1 METEINQVLT
11 KKEKKELKRRK
22 KLEQR
27 QRQQTAQIIKGGI
40 TFAGIGFLVILFFLL
55 IFSGKNNQTII
66 GSSQANEIQANDHLK
81 GNKEA
86 KVIFIEYSDFQ
97 CPACAAYYPIIKEI
111 VKIYQDKVL
120 FVYRHFPLRQIH
132 PNAQLAAQAAVTAG
146 LQNKF
151 WEMHDLIFER
161 QKNWSEVK
169 NPKDLFIQYAQELA
183 LDIEKFKLDLD
194 SKEVKDKV
202 NADYNSAI
210 SLRLNGTPTFF
221 LNGQKLDLPLPLEKL
236 KKLIDEKLQQFEPS
250 PSNLPKANE

>member
-27 QRQQTAQIIKGGI
+27 QRQQTAQIIKRGI

-55 IFSGKNNQTII
+55 IFGGKNNQTIT

-132 PNAQLAAQAAVTAG
+132 PNAQPAAQAAVAAG